1 MVLTVMVDD
10 GLTRSG
16 DVAMREWM
24 MGLGF
29 IAILMTPCFIAMRPG
44 ADRSEETAEDQK
56 DGDRSARR
64 LKLL

>member
-1 MVLTVMVDD
+1 
-10 GLTRSG
+10 
-16 DVAMREWM
+16 MREWM
-24 MGLGF
+24 MGVGF

-44 ADRSEETAEDQK
+44 ADHGEEMADDQEI